1 MHLISK
7 IILKLKNAIS
17 LNKKFIFLPKNYFCI
32 NLLYLLYSEGF
43 ILSFY
48 LTDSKKRIKV
58 FLKTESNGSSII
70 KNIKLISTP
79 SNNHYLKYSHLT
91 KLTNGIGI
99 IVLSTPYGLFTSNTC
114 IKKKIGGIAICHIT

>member
-17 LNKKFIFLPKNYFCI
+17 LNKKFIFLPKNDFCI
-32 NLLYLLYSEGF
+32 NLIYLLYSDGF

-48 LTDSKKRIKV
+48 LTNSKKKIKV
-58 FLKTESNGSSII
+58 FLKNESNGSSII

-79 SNNHYLKYSHLT
+79 SNNNYLKYNHLT
-91 KLTNGIGI
+91 KLTNGVGI
-99 IVLSTPYGLFTSNTC
+99 IVLSTPYGLFTSNSC
-114 IKKKIGGIAICHIT
+114 IKKKIGGVAICHIT

>member
-17 LNKKFIFLPKNYFCI
+17 LNKKFIFLPKNDFCI
-32 NLLYLLYSEGF
+32 NLIYLLYSEGF

-48 LTDSKKRIKV
+48 LTNSKKKIKV
-58 FLKTESNGSSII
+58 FLKNESNGSSII

-79 SNNHYLKYSHLT
+79 SNNNYLKYNHLT
-91 KLTNGIGI
+91 KLTNGVGI
-99 IVLSTPYGLFTSNTC
+99 IVLSTPYGLFTSNSC
-114 IKKKIGGIAICHIT
+114 VKKKIGGIAICHIT

>member
-1 MHLISK
+1 MHLISR

-17 LNKKFIFLPKNYFCI
+17 LNKKFVFLPKNDFCI
-32 NLLYLLYSEGF
+32 NLIYLLYSEGF

-48 LTDSKKRIKV
+48 LTNSKKRIKI

-79 SNNHYLKYSHLT
+79 SNNSYLKYNHLT
-91 KLTNGIGI
+91 KLTGGVGI
-99 IVLSTPYGLFTSNTC
+99 IVLSTPYGLFTSNSC

>member
-1 MHLISK
+1 MLLISK

-17 LNKKFIFLPKNYFCI
+17 LNKKFIFLPKNDFCI

-43 ILSFY
+43 ILGFY
-48 LTDSKKRIKV
+48 LTNSKKKIKI
-58 FLKTESNGSSII
+58 FLKTESNGSFII
-70 KNIKLISTP
+70 KNVKLISTP

-99 IVLSTPYGLFTSNTC
+99 IILSTPYGLFTSNSC

>member
-1 MHLISK
+1 MLLISK

-17 LNKKFIFLPKNYFCI
+17 LNKKFIFLPKNDFCI

-43 ILSFY
+43 ILGFY
-48 LTDSKKRIKV
+48 LTNSKKRIKI
-58 FLKTESNGSSII
+58 FLKTETNGSSII
-70 KNIKLISTP
+70 KNVKLISTP

-99 IVLSTPYGLFTSNTC
+99 IILSTPYGLFTSNSC

>member
-17 LNKKFIFLPKNYFCI
+17 LNKKFVFLPKNDFCI
-32 NLLYLLYSEGF
+32 NLIYLLYSEGF

-48 LTDSKKRIKV
+48 LTNSKKRIKI

-70 KNIKLISTP
+70 KNIKLISTS
-79 SNNHYLKYSHLT
+79 SNNNYLKYNHLT
-91 KLTNGIGI
+91 KLTNGVGI
-99 IVLSTPYGLFTSNTC
+99 IVLSTPYGLFTSNSC

>member
-17 LNKKFIFLPKNYFCI
+17 LNKKFIFLPKNDFCI
-32 NLLYLLYSEGF
+32 NLIYLLYSEGF

-48 LTDSKKRIKV
+48 LTNSKKKIKV
-58 FLKTESNGSSII
+58 FLKNESNGSSII

-79 SNNHYLKYSHLT
+79 SNNNYLKYNHLT
-91 KLTNGIGI
+91 KLTNGVGI
-99 IVLSTPYGLFTSNTC
+99 IVLSTPYGLFTSNSC

>member
-1 MHLISK
+1 MHFISK

-17 LNKKFIFLPKNYFCI
+17 LNKKFIFLPNNDFCI
-32 NLLYLLYSEGF
+32 NLIYLLYSEGF
-43 ILSFY
+43 ILSFH
-48 LTDSKKRIKV
+48 LTNSKKKIKV

-79 SNNHYLKYSHLT
+79 SNNSYLKYNHLT
-91 KLTNGIGI
+91 KLTDGVGI
-99 IVLSTPYGLFTSNTC
+99 IVLSTPYGLFTSNSC

>member
-1 MHLISK
+1 MLLISK

-17 LNKKFIFLPKNYFCI
+17 LNKKFIFLPKNDFCI

-43 ILSFY
+43 ILGFY
-48 LTDSKKRIKV
+48 LTNSKKRIKI

-70 KNIKLISTP
+70 KNVKLISTP

-99 IVLSTPYGLFTSNTC
+99 IILSTPYGLFTSNSC

>member
-17 LNKKFIFLPKNYFCI
+17 LHKKFIFLPKNYFCI

>member
-17 LNKKFIFLPKNYFCI
+17 LNKKFIFLPKNDFCI
-32 NLLYLLYSEGF
+32 NLIYLLYSEGF

-48 LTDSKKRIKV
+48 LTNSKKKIKV
-58 FLKTESNGSSII
+58 FLKNESNGSSII

-79 SNNHYLKYSHLT
+79 SNNNYLKYNHLT
-91 KLTNGIGI
+91 KLTNGVGI
-99 IVLSTPYGLFTSNTC
+99 IVLSTPYGLFTSNSC
-114 IKKKIGGIAICHIT
+114 VKKKIGGVAICHIT

>member
-7 IILKLKNAIS
+7 IILRLKNAIS
-17 LNKKFIFLPKNYFCI
+17 LNKKYIFLPKNDFCV
-32 NLLYLLYSEGF
+32 NLIYLLYSEGF

-48 LTDSKKRIKV
+48 LTNSKKRIKV

-79 SNNHYLKYSHLT
+79 SNNYFLKYNHLT
-91 KLTNGIGI
+91 KLTNGVGV
-99 IVLSTPYGLFTSNTC
+99 IVLSTPYGLFTSNNC
-114 IKKKIGGIAICHIT
+114 IKKKIGGVAICHIT

>member
-17 LNKKFIFLPKNYFCI
+17 LNKKFVFLPKNDFCI
-32 NLLYLLYSEGF
+32 NLIYLLYSEGF

-48 LTDSKKRIKV
+48 LTNSKKRIKI

-79 SNNHYLKYSHLT
+79 SNNNYLKYNHLT
-91 KLTNGIGI
+91 KLTNGVGI
-99 IVLSTPYGLFTSNTC
+99 IVLSTPYGLFTSNSC
-114 IKKKIGGIAICHIT
+114 IKKKIGGIAICHII

>member
-17 LNKKFIFLPKNYFCI
+17 LNKKFIFLPKNDFCI
-32 NLLYLLYSEGF
+32 NLIYLLYSEGF

-48 LTDSKKRIKV
+48 LTNSKKKIKV
-58 FLKTESNGSSII
+58 FLKNESNGSSII

-79 SNNHYLKYSHLT
+79 SNNNYLKYNHLT
-91 KLTNGIGI
+91 KLTNGVGI
-99 IVLSTPYGLFTSNTC
+99 IVLSTPYGLFTSDSC

>member
-17 LNKKFIFLPKNYFCI
+17 LNKKFIFLPKNDFCI
-32 NLLYLLYSEGF
+32 NLIYLLYSEGF

-48 LTDSKKRIKV
+48 LTNSKKRIKI

-70 KNIKLISTP
+70 KNIKLISTS
-79 SNNHYLKYSHLT
+79 SNNNYLKYNHLT
-91 KLTNGIGI
+91 KLTNGVGI
-99 IVLSTPYGLFTSNTC
+99 IVLSTPYGLFTSSSC

>member
-1 MHLISK
+1 MHLISR

-17 LNKKFIFLPKNYFCI
+17 LNKKFVFLPKNDFCI
-32 NLLYLLYSEGF
+32 NLIYLLYSEGF

-48 LTDSKKRIKV
+48 LTNSKKRIKI

-70 KNIKLISTP
+70 KNIKLISTS
-79 SNNHYLKYSHLT
+79 SNNNYLKYNHLT
-91 KLTNGIGI
+91 KLTNGVGI
-99 IVLSTPYGLFTSNTC
+99 IVLSTPYGLFTSNSC

>member
-1 MHLISK
+1 MLLISK

-17 LNKKFIFLPKNYFCI
+17 LNKKFIFLPKNDFCM
-32 NLLYLLYSEGF
+32 NLLYLLYSEGL
-43 ILSFY
+43 ILGFC
-48 LTDSKKRIKV
+48 LTNSRKKMKI

-70 KNIKLISTP
+70 KNVKLISTP
-79 SNNHYLKYSHLT
+79 GNNHYLKYSHLT

-99 IVLSTPYGLFTSNTC
+99 IILSTPYGLFTSNTC

>member
-1 MHLISK
+1 MLLISK

-17 LNKKFIFLPKNYFCI
+17 LNKKFIFLPKNDFCI

-43 ILSFY
+43 ILGFY
-48 LTDSKKRIKV
+48 LTNSKNRIKI

-70 KNIKLISTP
+70 KNVKLISTP

-99 IVLSTPYGLFTSNTC
+99 IILSTPYGLFTSNSC
-114 IKKKIGGIAICHIT
+114 IKKKIGGVAICHIT

>member
-1 MHLISK
+1 MLLISK

-17 LNKKFIFLPKNYFCI
+17 LNKKFIFLPKNDFCI

-43 ILSFY
+43 ILGFY
-48 LTDSKKRIKV
+48 LTNSKKKIKI

-70 KNIKLISTP
+70 KNVKLISTP

-99 IVLSTPYGLFTSNTC
+99 IILSTPYGLFTSNSC

>member
-17 LNKKFIFLPKNYFCI
+17 LNKKFIFLPKNDFCI
-32 NLLYLLYSEGF
+32 NLIYLIYSEGF

-48 LTDSKKRIKV
+48 LTNSKKKIKV
-58 FLKTESNGSSII
+58 FLKNESNGSSII

-79 SNNHYLKYSHLT
+79 SNNNYLKYNHLT
-91 KLTNGIGI
+91 KLTNGVGI
-99 IVLSTPYGLFTSNTC
+99 IVLSTPYGLFTSNSC
-114 IKKKIGGIAICHIT
+114 VKKKIGGIAICHIT

>member
-17 LNKKFIFLPKNYFCI
+17 LNKKFIFLPKNDFCI
-32 NLLYLLYSEGF
+32 NLIYLLYSEGF

-48 LTDSKKRIKV
+48 LTNSKKKIKV
-58 FLKTESNGSSII
+58 FLKNESNGSSII

>member
-17 LNKKFIFLPKNYFCI
+17 LNKKFFFLPKNDFCI
-32 NLLYLLYSEGF
+32 NLIYLLYSEGF

-48 LTDSKKRIKV
+48 LTNSKKKIKV
-58 FLKTESNGSSII
+58 FLKNESNGSSII

-79 SNNHYLKYSHLT
+79 SNNNYLKYNHLT
-91 KLTNGIGI
+91 KLTNGVGI
-99 IVLSTPYGLFTSNTC
+99 IVLSTPYGLFTSNSC
-114 IKKKIGGIAICHIT
+114 VKKKIGGVAICHIT

>member
-7 IILKLKNAIS
+7 IILKLKNAVS
-17 LNKKFIFLPKNYFCI
+17 LNKKFIFLPKNDFCI
-32 NLLYLLYSEGF
+32 NLIYLLYSEGF

-48 LTDSKKRIKV
+48 LTNSKKRIKI

-70 KNIKLISTP
+70 KNIKLISTS
-79 SNNHYLKYSHLT
+79 SNNNYLKYNHLT
-91 KLTNGIGI
+91 KLTNGVGI
-99 IVLSTPYGLFTSNTC
+99 IVLSTPYGLFTSNSC

>member
-17 LNKKFIFLPKNYFCI
+17 LNKKFIFLPKNDFCI
-32 NLLYLLYSEGF
+32 NLIYLLYSEGF

-48 LTDSKKRIKV
+48 LTNSKKKIKI
-58 FLKTESNGSSII
+58 FLKNESNGSSII

-79 SNNHYLKYSHLT
+79 SNKNYLKYNHLT
-91 KLTNGIGI
+91 KLTNGVGI
-99 IVLSTPYGLFTSNTC
+99 IILSTPYGLFTSNSC
-114 IKKKIGGIAICHIT
+114 VKKKIGGIAICHII